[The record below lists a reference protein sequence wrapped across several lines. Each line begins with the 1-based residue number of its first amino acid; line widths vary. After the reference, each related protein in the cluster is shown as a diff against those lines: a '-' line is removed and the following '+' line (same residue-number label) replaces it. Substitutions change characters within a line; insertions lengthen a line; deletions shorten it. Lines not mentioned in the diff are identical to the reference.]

1 MSDATH
7 ERITRYAEALYEVAV
22 AERQEE
28 LVSNELYKVGRAVVE
43 SDELRGA
50 LTDPHIPPA
59 RRQEIV
65 ESLLGPAASQVTV
78 ALVSMVVA
86 AGRAGDLPN
95 IVDVLV
101 NLNAQKLDK
110 VVAEVRTAIDLTQ
123 DQRDRLAAALRN
135 AVGKDIDVKVIVDP
149 TVLGGVVAQIGETV
163 IDGSVRARLAQ
174 LKEAI

>member
-28 LVSNELYKVGRAVVE
+28 LVSNELYTVARALID
-43 SDELRGA
+43 SDQLRDS

-65 ESLLGPAASQVTV
+65 ETLLGNKASQVTV

-86 AGRAGDLPN
+86 AGRAGDFAN

-101 NLNAQKLDK
+101 NLNAKKLDK
-110 VVAEVRTAIDLTQ
+110 VVAEVRTAIDLTE
-123 DQRDRLAAALRN
+123 DQRNRLAEALKA

-163 IDGSVRARLAQ
+163 IDGSIRARLAQ